1 MVASTRISNYSY
13 VTAAPT
19 THHRAPTMK
28 PTIALRHTTDRHG
41 APLAIVYDFPGLY
54 AEMRPA
60 ELRRLAMALAQAAN
74 DCEARAARKQNSTTT
89 PVQYQIADEVTA

>member
-1 MVASTRISNYSY
+1 MQS
-13 VTAAPT
+13 
-19 THHRAPTMK
+19 
-28 PTIALRHTTDRHG
+28 TIAVRHTIDRYG
-41 APLAIVYDFPGLY
+41 APLAIVYEFPGLY

-74 DCEARAARKQNSTTT
+74 DCEARAARKPNCTTA

>member
-1 MVASTRISNYSY
+1 
-13 VTAAPT
+13 
-19 THHRAPTMK
+19 MK
-28 PTIALRHTTDRHG
+28 PTIAIRHTTDRHG

-54 AEMRPA
+54 AELRPA

-74 DCEARAARKQNSTTT
+74 DCEERAARKPNCTTA